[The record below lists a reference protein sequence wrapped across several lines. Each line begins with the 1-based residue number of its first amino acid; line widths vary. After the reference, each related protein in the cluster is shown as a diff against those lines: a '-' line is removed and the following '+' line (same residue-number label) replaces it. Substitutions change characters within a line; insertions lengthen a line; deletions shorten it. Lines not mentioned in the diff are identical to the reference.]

1 MNDYIATIPKS
12 HDRSNY
18 KCNSKQKLIK
28 HNVRGTY
35 SSVRGMNER
44 LKSICAESPP
54 YILKES
60 IITCPSQKQ
69 KNHRYET
76 IRCYIED

>member
-1 MNDYIATIPKS
+1 MNERLILLLYLSHTIEVTIS
-12 HDRSNY
+12 VIV
-18 KCNSKQKLIK
+18 SKELIK

-69 KNHRYET
+69 KESQV
-76 IRCYIED
+76 